1 MRGLYLGSRMID
13 GEPGVSPYFSPGDQV
28 LKSERTLGIYK
39 FMALQLAR
47 ELGPGRARLSRA
59 VNNTD
64 IPGLWPLRYVFSV
77 LRILLCA
84 IKDALGVLAWL
95 LLLKRFATFSA
106 ACPRRTYVSRC
117 SIQVAI

>member
-13 GEPGVSPYFSPGDQV
+13 GEPGVSPYVSPGDQV

-84 IKDALGVLAWL
+84 IKDALGVLAL
-95 LLLKRFATFSA
+95 VA
-106 ACPRRTYVSRC
+106 ASQAVCDFFRSLSTSYLCFPL
-117 SIQVAI
+117 